1 MTELTAAEH
10 RDLDYVADAI
20 VTVAKASHPD
30 DPQAFADCALALA
43 MGIARPVSV
52 VSNES
57 LTLTP
62 AELEQ
67 RIASPGAKFG
77 GRR

>member
-1 MTELTAAEH
+1 MSELNEAEH
-10 RDLDYVADAI
+10 QELDHVADAI
-20 VTVAKASHPD
+20 VAVAKASHPD

-43 MGIARPVSV
+43 MGIARPVLV

-62 AELEQ
+62 AELEL
-67 RIASPGAKFG
+67 RIASPGAKWS
-77 GRR
+77 R